1 MEVLDVSGGERS
13 SEIGMQHVGH
23 LSSTTTLHSV
33 PTRSPP
39 VYRVRWSAGA
49 RWSSNQ
55 NANLPVAGS
64 DPARRR
70 NSPTNFEHRWCHN
83 GYEPGCQTSLV
94 NESDPIRARAGDHQ
108 AFAALTDPY
117 RRELQLHCYRI
128 LGQVQDA
135 EDAVQET
142 LLSAWRALE
151 SFEERST
158 LRSWL
163 YRIATN
169 RCLNMLR
176 DSGRRPRSL
185 PGLAYTPP
193 EPTRYGEVL
202 WLEPYPDALLEGI
215 ADGAAGPEA
224 RYETRE
230 AVTLAFLTALHRLPP
245 RQRAVLVLRDVMGFS
260 ATEVAEML
268 DTTPTSVNSALIRA
282 RTTIEERELRLRD
295 RAPLPRSAQEHELVA
310 RFADAFERGDVEPIV
325 ALLAEDAWLTMPPEP
340 HEYQGHD
347 AIKQVYADAFARRGS
362 PHRLIP
368 TRANSQPAF
377 AQYVKD
383 PHTDVGRAFGLLVL
397 TLDGDRISH
406 ITRFAATSALPHFGL
421 PRTIP
426 W

>member
-1 MEVLDVSGGERS
+1 MND
-13 SEIGMQHVGH
+13 
-23 LSSTTTLHSV
+23 
-33 PTRSPP
+33 
-39 VYRVRWSAGA
+39 SA
-49 RWSSNQ
+49 
-55 NANLPVAGS
+55 L
-64 DPARRR
+64 
-70 NSPTNFEHRWCHN
+70 
-83 GYEPGCQTSLV
+83 
-94 NESDPIRARAGDHQ
+94 IRARAGDHQ
-108 AFAALTDPY
+108 AFAALTDSY

-135 EDAVQET
+135 EDAMQET
-142 LLSAWRALE
+142 LLSAWSALD

-176 DSGRRPRSL
+176 DSGRRHATATGVAASTL
-185 PGLAYTPP
+185 P

-215 ADGAAGPEA
+215 VDSAAGPEA

-245 RQRAVLVLRDVMGFS
+245 RQRAVLVLRDVLGFS
-260 ATEVAEML
+260 AAEVAAML
-268 DTTPTSVNSALIRA
+268 DTTPTSVHSALIRA
-282 RTTIEERELRLRD
+282 RATIEERRPHAHD
-295 RAPLPRSAQEHELVA
+295 RAPLPRSAQEHALAA

-325 ALLAEDAWLTMPPEP
+325 ALLAEDAWWTMPPEP
-340 HEYQGHD
+340 YGYQGHD
-347 AIKQVYADAFARRGS
+347 AIKQFIAHTFATAPPR
-362 PHRLIP
+362 RLIP

-377 AQYVKD
+377 GQYVKD
-383 PHTDVGRAFGLLVL
+383 PHTEVGRALSLLVL
-397 TLDGDRISH
+397 TLDGDRITH

>member
-1 MEVLDVSGGERS
+1 
-13 SEIGMQHVGH
+13 
-23 LSSTTTLHSV
+23 
-33 PTRSPP
+33 
-39 VYRVRWSAGA
+39 
-49 RWSSNQ
+49 
-55 NANLPVAGS
+55 
-64 DPARRR
+64 
-70 NSPTNFEHRWCHN
+70 
-83 GYEPGCQTSLV
+83 V
-94 NESDPIRARAGDHQ
+94 NDTALIRARAGDQQ

-142 LLSAWRALE
+142 LLSAWSALE
-151 SFEERST
+151 SFEARST

-176 DSGRRPRSL
+176 DSGRRPATTARVPSSS
-185 PGLAYTPP
+185 P

-215 ADGAAGPEA
+215 VDSAAGPEA

-245 RQRAVLVLRDVMGFS
+245 RQRAVLVLRDVLGFS
-260 ATEVAEML
+260 ATDVAAML

-282 RTTIEERELRLRD
+282 RATIDERGPHAHD
-295 RAPLPRSAQEHELVA
+295 RAPLPRSAQEQELVA

-325 ALLAEDAWLTMPPEP
+325 TLLGEDAWWTMPPEP
-340 HEYQGHD
+340 YGYRGRG
-347 AIKQVYADAFARRGS
+347 AIQQFIAHAFATRENPR
-362 PHRLIP
+362 RLIP
-368 TRANSQPAF
+368 TRANTQPAF
-377 AQYVKD
+377 GHYAKD
-383 PHTDVGRAFGLLVL
+383 PHTDVGRALSLLVL

>member
-1 MEVLDVSGGERS
+1 MNDCAL
-13 SEIGMQHVGH
+13 
-23 LSSTTTLHSV
+23 
-33 PTRSPP
+33 
-39 VYRVRWSAGA
+39 
-49 RWSSNQ
+49 
-55 NANLPVAGS
+55 
-64 DPARRR
+64 
-70 NSPTNFEHRWCHN
+70 
-83 GYEPGCQTSLV
+83 
-94 NESDPIRARAGDHQ
+94 IRARAGDDQ

-142 LLSAWRALE
+142 LLSAWKALE
-151 SFEERST
+151 SFAGRST

-176 DSGRRPRSL
+176 DSGRRPAVAAGPAS
-185 PGLAYTPP
+185 TPP

-202 WLEPYPDALLEGI
+202 WLEPYPDVLLEGI
-215 ADGAAGPEA
+215 VDGTAGPEA

-245 RQRAVLVLRDVMGFS
+245 RQRAVLVLRDVLAFS
-260 ATEVAEML
+260 AIEVAAML
-268 DTTPTSVNSALIRA
+268 DTSPTSVNSTLIRA
-282 RTTIEERELRLRD
+282 RATIEEGAPRGRD

-325 ALLAEDAWLTMPPEP
+325 ALLTEGAWWTMPPEP
-340 HEYQGHD
+340 YGYQGHD
-347 AIKQVYADAFARRGS
+347 AIKQFIAHAFATRET
-362 PHRLIP
+362 PVRLIP

-383 PHTDVGRAFGLLVL
+383 PHTDVGRALSLLVL

-406 ITRFAATSALPHFGL
+406 ITRFAATSVLPHFGL

>member
-1 MEVLDVSGGERS
+1 M
-13 SEIGMQHVGH
+13 
-23 LSSTTTLHSV
+23 
-33 PTRSPP
+33 
-39 VYRVRWSAGA
+39 
-49 RWSSNQ
+49 
-55 NANLPVAGS
+55 
-64 DPARRR
+64 
-70 NSPTNFEHRWCHN
+70 NFERRWCPS
-83 GYEPGCQTSLV
+83 GCEPRCKTSLV
-94 NESDPIRARAGDHQ
+94 NDSALTRARAGDHQ

-142 LLSAWRALE
+142 LLSAWSALE

-176 DSGRRPRSL
+176 DSGRRPRTE
-185 PGLAYTPP
+185 PGPAYTPP

-215 ADGAAGPEA
+215 VDGTAGPEA
-224 RYETRE
+224 RYETHE

-245 RQRAVLVLRDVMGFS
+245 RQRAVLVLRDVLGFS
-260 ATEVAEML
+260 ATEVAAML

-282 RTTIEERELRLRD
+282 RATIEEREPRAHD
-295 RAPLPRSAQEHELVA
+295 RAPVLRSAQEHELVA

-347 AIKQVYADAFARRGS
+347 AIKQVYAHAFARRDN

-377 AQYVKD
+377 GQYVKD
-383 PHTDVGRAFGLLVL
+383 PHADVGRAFGLLVL

>member
-1 MEVLDVSGGERS
+1 VN
-13 SEIGMQHVGH
+13 
-23 LSSTTTLHSV
+23 
-33 PTRSPP
+33 
-39 VYRVRWSAGA
+39 YSA
-49 RWSSNQ
+49 
-55 NANLPVAGS
+55 L
-64 DPARRR
+64 
-70 NSPTNFEHRWCHN
+70 
-83 GYEPGCQTSLV
+83 
-94 NESDPIRARAGDHQ
+94 IRARAGDHQ

-135 EDAVQET
+135 EDAVQDT

-151 SFEERST
+151 SVEEGST

-176 DSGRRPRSL
+176 DSARRPRTAA
-185 PGLAYTPP
+185 GRAYTPP

-215 ADGAAGPEA
+215 VDGTAGPEA

-245 RQRAVLVLRDVMGFS
+245 RQRAVLVLRDVLGFS
-260 ATEVAEML
+260 ATEVAAML

-282 RTTIEERELRLRD
+282 RATIEERVPQAHD
-295 RAPLPRSAQEHELVA
+295 RAPLPRSPQEHELVA
-310 RFADAFERGDVEPIV
+310 RFADAFERGDVKPIV
-325 ALLAEDAWLTMPPEP
+325 ALLTEDAWLTMPPEP
-340 HEYQGHD
+340 HEYQGHE
-347 AIKQVYADAFARRGS
+347 AIKQLYARAFAARRGN

-377 AQYVKD
+377 GQYAKD
-383 PHTDVGRAFGLLVL
+383 PHTDVGRALGLLVL

>member
-1 MEVLDVSGGERS
+1 VND
-13 SEIGMQHVGH
+13 
-23 LSSTTTLHSV
+23 
-33 PTRSPP
+33 
-39 VYRVRWSAGA
+39 SA
-49 RWSSNQ
+49 
-55 NANLPVAGS
+55 L
-64 DPARRR
+64 
-70 NSPTNFEHRWCHN
+70 
-83 GYEPGCQTSLV
+83 
-94 NESDPIRARAGDHQ
+94 IRARSGDQQ

-142 LLSAWRALE
+142 FLSAWSALE

-176 DSGRRPRSL
+176 DSGRRPATTSA
-185 PGLAYTPP
+185 LAPAPP
-193 EPTRYGEVL
+193 DATRYGEVL

-215 ADGAAGPEA
+215 VDTAAGPEA

-245 RQRAVLVLRDVMGFS
+245 RQRAVLVLRDVLGFS
-260 ATEVAEML
+260 ATEVAAML
-268 DTTPTSVNSALIRA
+268 DTTQTSVNSALIRSRA
-282 RTTIEERELRLRD
+282 TIDERGPQAHD
-295 RAPLPRSAQEHELVA
+295 RAPRPRSPQEQELVA

-325 ALLAEDAWLTMPPEP
+325 ALLAEDAWFTMPPEP
-340 HEYQGHD
+340 WGHQGRD
-347 AIKQVYADAFARRGS
+347 AIKQYIGHAFATRET
-362 PHRLIP
+362 PLRLIP
-368 TRANSQPAF
+368 TRANTQPAF
-377 AQYVKD
+377 GQYVKD
-383 PHTDVGRAFGLLVL
+383 PHTDVGRALSLLVL
-397 TLDGDRISH
+397 TLDGNRISH
-406 ITRFAATSALPHFGL
+406 ITRFNATSALPHFGL

>member
-1 MEVLDVSGGERS
+1 
-13 SEIGMQHVGH
+13 MQHLSL
-23 LSSTTTLHSV
+23 LSSTT
-33 PTRSPP
+33 
-39 VYRVRWSAGA
+39 
-49 RWSSNQ
+49 
-55 NANLPVAGS
+55 NLPVAAVLTP
-64 DPARRR
+64 PAGR
-70 NSPTNFEHRWCHN
+70 NSPTNFEHRWCRS
-83 GYEPGCQTSLV
+83 GCEPRCQTSLV
-94 NESDPIRARAGDHQ
+94 NDSALIRARAGDHQ

-176 DSGRRPRSL
+176 DSGRRPATAARAGIHPPGAHPLRRGAVARALSRRAARRHRRRRGRSGSPL
-185 PGLAYTPP
+185 RDPRGGNARVPHRASSPP
-193 EPTRYGEVL
+193 APPARRARASRRAGVLRHRGRRDARYHPDVGEQRAH
-202 WLEPYPDALLEGI
+202 PRPRDDRGAR
-215 ADGAAGPEA
+215 AAGA
-224 RYETRE
+224 RPSAAPPISPRTR
-230 AVTLAFLTALHRLPP
+230 AR
-245 RQRAVLVLRDVMGFS
+245 RAVRGR
-260 ATEVAEML
+260 
-268 DTTPTSVNSALIRA
+268 IRA
-282 RTTIEERELRLRD
+282 RRCGTDRRAAGRGRVAGRCLRSLTSTKATT
-295 RAPLPRSAQEHELVA
+295 RSSRSIAH
-310 RFADAFERGDVEPIV
+310 
-325 ALLAEDAWLTMPPEP
+325 
-340 HEYQGHD
+340 
-347 AIKQVYADAFARRGS
+347 AFARRDN

-377 AQYVKD
+377 GQYVKD
-383 PHTDVGRAFGLLVL
+383 PHTDVGRALGLLVL

>member
-1 MEVLDVSGGERS
+1 VND
-13 SEIGMQHVGH
+13 
-23 LSSTTTLHSV
+23 
-33 PTRSPP
+33 
-39 VYRVRWSAGA
+39 SA
-49 RWSSNQ
+49 
-55 NANLPVAGS
+55 L
-64 DPARRR
+64 
-70 NSPTNFEHRWCHN
+70 
-83 GYEPGCQTSLV
+83 
-94 NESDPIRARAGDHQ
+94 IRARAGDHQ

-135 EDAVQET
+135 EDAMQET
-142 LLSAWRALE
+142 LLSAWSALD
-151 SFEERST
+151 SFEERAT

-176 DSGRRPRSL
+176 DSGRRPATATGVAASNL
-185 PGLAYTPP
+185 P

-202 WLEPYPDALLEGI
+202 WLEPYPDTLLEGI

-245 RQRAVLVLRDVMGFS
+245 RQRAVLVLRDVLGFS
-260 ATEVAEML
+260 AAEVAAML

-282 RTTIEERELRLRD
+282 RATIEERGPHARD

-325 ALLAEDAWLTMPPEP
+325 ALLAEDAWWTMPPEP
-340 HEYQGHD
+340 YGYQGRD
-347 AIKQVYADAFARRGS
+347 AIKQFITHSFATRS
-362 PHRLIP
+362 TPHRLIP
-368 TRANSQPAF
+368 TQANSQPAF
-377 AQYVKD
+377 GQYVKE
-383 PHTDVGRAFGLLVL
+383 PHTEVGRAFSLLVL
-397 TLDGDRISH
+397 TLDGDRITH

>member
-1 MEVLDVSGGERS
+1 MND
-13 SEIGMQHVGH
+13 
-23 LSSTTTLHSV
+23 
-33 PTRSPP
+33 
-39 VYRVRWSAGA
+39 SA
-49 RWSSNQ
+49 
-55 NANLPVAGS
+55 L
-64 DPARRR
+64 
-70 NSPTNFEHRWCHN
+70 
-83 GYEPGCQTSLV
+83 
-94 NESDPIRARAGDHQ
+94 IRARAGDHQ
-108 AFAALTDPY
+108 AFAELTDPY

-128 LGQVQDA
+128 LGHLQDA
-135 EDAVQET
+135 EDAVQEM
-142 LLSAWRALE
+142 LLSAWNSLE

-176 DSGRRPRSL
+176 DSGRRPATATGVA
-185 PGLAYTPP
+185 PTPP

-215 ADGAAGPEA
+215 VDTAAGPEA

-245 RQRAVLVLRDVMGFS
+245 RQRAVLVLRDVLGFS
-260 ATEVAEML
+260 ATDVAAML
-268 DTTPTSVNSALIRA
+268 DTTPTSVNSALLRA
-282 RTTIEERELRLRD
+282 RATIEEHGPRAHD
-295 RAPLPRSAQEHELVA
+295 RAPLPRSPQERELVA

-325 ALLAEDAWLTMPPEP
+325 ALLAEDACFTMPPEP
-340 HEYQGHD
+340 EEYEGHE
-347 AIKQVYADAFARRGS
+347 AIKQFYAHAFARRDT
-362 PHRLIP
+362 PHRLIA

-377 AQYVKD
+377 GQYVKD
-383 PHTDVGRAFGLLVL
+383 PHTEVGRARGLLVL

>member
-1 MEVLDVSGGERS
+1 VSDTA
-13 SEIGMQHVGH
+13 
-23 LSSTTTLHSV
+23 L
-33 PTRSPP
+33 
-39 VYRVRWSAGA
+39 
-49 RWSSNQ
+49 
-55 NANLPVAGS
+55 
-64 DPARRR
+64 
-70 NSPTNFEHRWCHN
+70 
-83 GYEPGCQTSLV
+83 
-94 NESDPIRARAGDHQ
+94 IRARAGDHQ

-135 EDAVQET
+135 EDAMQET
-142 LLSAWRALE
+142 LLSAWRSLD

-176 DSGRRPRSL
+176 DSGRRPAIAVGAST
-185 PGLAYTPP
+185 AP
-193 EPTRYGEVL
+193 EPTGYGEVL

-215 ADGAAGPEA
+215 AGGAAGPEA

-245 RQRAVLVLRDVMGFS
+245 RQRAVLVLRDVLGFS
-260 ATEVAEML
+260 ATEVAAML

-282 RTTIEERELRLRD
+282 RATIEERAPHD
-295 RAPLPRSAQEHELVA
+295 RAPLPRSAQELELVT

-325 ALLAEDAWLTMPPEP
+325 ALLAEDACWTMPPEP
-340 HEYQGHD
+340 DEYQGLA
-347 AIKQVYADAFARRGS
+347 AIKELIAHAFAIRGDS
-362 PHRLIP
+362 PRRLIP

-377 AQYVKD
+377 VQYAKD
-383 PHTDVGRAFGLLVL
+383 PHAGVGRASGLLVL
-397 TLDGDRISH
+397 TLDGDRISR
-406 ITRFAATSALPHFGL
+406 ITRFAANSALPHFGL

>member
-1 MEVLDVSGGERS
+1 MV
-13 SEIGMQHVGH
+13 H
-23 LSSTTTLHSV
+23 
-33 PTRSPP
+33 
-39 VYRVRWSAGA
+39 
-49 RWSSNQ
+49 WSSDQ

-64 DPARRR
+64 DPASGR
-70 NSPTNFEHRWCHN
+70 NSPTNFEQRWCRS
-83 GYEPGCQTSLV
+83 GCELRWQTWPV
-94 NESDPIRARAGDHQ
+94 NDSALIRARAGDHQ

-176 DSGRRPRSL
+176 DSGRRPATTS
-185 PGLAYTPP
+185 GVASTP
-193 EPTRYGEVL
+193 
-202 WLEPYPDALLEGI
+202 
-215 ADGAAGPEA
+215 
-224 RYETRE
+224 
-230 AVTLAFLTALHRLPP
+230 PP
-245 RQRAVLVLRDVMGFS
+245 RQRAVLVLRDVLGFS
-260 ATEVAEML
+260 ATEVAAML

-282 RTTIEERELRLRD
+282 RATIDKRGPHAHD
-295 RAPLPRSAQEHELVA
+295 RAPLPRSPEEQELVA

-325 ALLAEDAWLTMPPEP
+325 ALLGEDAWWTMPPEP
-340 HEYQGHD
+340 FGYRGRD
-347 AIKQVYADAFARRGS
+347 AIQQFIAHAFATRENPR
-362 PHRLIP
+362 RLIP
-368 TRANSQPAF
+368 TRANTQPAF
-377 AQYVKD
+377 GHYAKD
-383 PHTDVGRAFGLLVL
+383 PHTDVGRVLSLLVL
-397 TLDGDRISH
+397 TLDGERISH
-406 ITRFAATSALPHFGL
+406 ITRFAATSVLTHFGL

>member
-1 MEVLDVSGGERS
+1 VSDGAL
-13 SEIGMQHVGH
+13 IG
-23 LSSTTTLHSV
+23 
-33 PTRSPP
+33 
-39 VYRVRWSAGA
+39 
-49 RWSSNQ
+49 
-55 NANLPVAGS
+55 
-64 DPARRR
+64 
-70 NSPTNFEHRWCHN
+70 
-83 GYEPGCQTSLV
+83 
-94 NESDPIRARAGDHQ
+94 ARAGDPR

-151 SFEERST
+151 SFQERST

-176 DSGRRPRSL
+176 DGGRRPASAA
-185 PGLAYTPP
+185 GVAPP

-215 ADGAAGPEA
+215 VDGAAGPEA

-230 AVTLAFLTALHRLPP
+230 AVTLAFLTAVHRLPP
-245 RQRAVLVLRDVMGFS
+245 RQRAVLVLRDVLGFS
-260 ATEVAEML
+260 ATDVAAML

-282 RTTIEERELRLRD
+282 RATIEQRGPRARD
-295 RAPLPRSAQEHELVA
+295 RAPLPRSAREHELVA
-310 RFADAFERGDVEPIV
+310 RFADAFERGDVKPIV
-325 ALLAEDAWLTMPPEP
+325 ALLTEDACFTMPPEP
-340 HEYQGHD
+340 QEYQGRE
-347 AIKQVYADAFARRGS
+347 AIKQFYAHAFARRDN
-362 PHRLIP
+362 PHRLIA

-377 AQYVKD
+377 GQYVKD
-383 PHTDVGRAFGLLVL
+383 PHTDVGRARGLLVL

-421 PRTIP
+421 PPTIP

>member
-1 MEVLDVSGGERS
+1 VND
-13 SEIGMQHVGH
+13 
-23 LSSTTTLHSV
+23 
-33 PTRSPP
+33 
-39 VYRVRWSAGA
+39 GA
-49 RWSSNQ
+49 
-55 NANLPVAGS
+55 L
-64 DPARRR
+64 
-70 NSPTNFEHRWCHN
+70 T
-83 GYEPGCQTSLV
+83 
-94 NESDPIRARAGDHQ
+94 RARAGDQQ

-142 LLSAWRALE
+142 LLSAWSALE

-176 DSGRRPRSL
+176 DSGRRPTPE
-185 PGLAYTPP
+185 PGPAYTPP

-230 AVTLAFLTALHRLPP
+230 AVTLAFVTALHRLPP
-245 RQRAVLVLRDVMGFS
+245 RQRAVLVLRDVLGFS
-260 ATEVAEML
+260 ATEVAAML
-268 DTTPTSVNSALIRA
+268 DTTPSSVHSALVRA
-282 RTTIEERELRLRD
+282 RATIEERAPRPHD
-295 RAPLPRSAQEHELVA
+295 RARVPRSAQEREVVA
-310 RFADAFERGDVEPIV
+310 RFAEAFERGDVEPIV
-325 ALLAEDAWLTMPPEP
+325 ALLTDDACLTMPPEP
-340 HEYQGHD
+340 HEYHGHD
-347 AIKQVYADAFARRGS
+347 AIKQVYAQAFARRDD
-362 PHRLIP
+362 PHRLIA

-377 AQYVKD
+377 CQYVKD
-383 PHTDVGRAFGLLVL
+383 PHTEVGRAFGLLVL
-397 TLDGDRISH
+397 TLDGDRISD

>member
-1 MEVLDVSGGERS
+1 MV
-13 SEIGMQHVGH
+13 H
-23 LSSTTTLHSV
+23 
-33 PTRSPP
+33 
-39 VYRVRWSAGA
+39 
-49 RWSSNQ
+49 WSSDQ

-64 DPARRR
+64 DPASGR
-70 NSPTNFEHRWCHN
+70 NSPTNFEQRWCRS
-83 GYEPGCQTSLV
+83 GCELRCQTWAV
-94 NESDPIRARAGDHQ
+94 NDSALIRARAGDQQ

-117 RRELQLHCYRI
+117 RGELQLHCYRI

-142 LLSAWRALE
+142 LLSAWSALD

-176 DSGRRPRSL
+176 DSGRRPATATGVAS
-185 PGLAYTPP
+185 TPP

-215 ADGAAGPEA
+215 ADGAAGPDA
-224 RYETRE
+224 RYETHE
-230 AVTLAFLTALHRLPP
+230 AVTLAFLIALHRLPP
-245 RQRAVLVLRDVMGFS
+245 RQRAVLVHRDVLGFS

-282 RTTIEERELRLRD
+282 RATIEERGPRAHD
-295 RAPLPRSAQEHELVA
+295 RAPLPRSAQERELLA

-340 HEYQGHD
+340 HEYQGRE
-347 AIKQVYADAFARRGS
+347 AIKQLYAHAFARRGD
-362 PHRLIP
+362 PHRLIS
-368 TRANSQPAF
+368 T
-377 AQYVKD
+377 
-383 PHTDVGRAFGLLVL
+383 
-397 TLDGDRISH
+397 
-406 ITRFAATSALPHFGL
+406 
-421 PRTIP
+421 
-426 W
+426 

>member
-1 MEVLDVSGGERS
+1 MND
-13 SEIGMQHVGH
+13 
-23 LSSTTTLHSV
+23 
-33 PTRSPP
+33 
-39 VYRVRWSAGA
+39 SA
-49 RWSSNQ
+49 
-55 NANLPVAGS
+55 L
-64 DPARRR
+64 
-70 NSPTNFEHRWCHN
+70 
-83 GYEPGCQTSLV
+83 
-94 NESDPIRARAGDHQ
+94 IRARAGDHQ

-128 LGQVQDA
+128 LGHVQDA

-163 YRIATN
+163 YRIATH

-176 DSGRRPRSL
+176 DSGRRPATTSGVPSTL
-185 PGLAYTPP
+185 P
-193 EPTRYGEVL
+193 EPSRYGEDL

-215 ADGAAGPEA
+215 VDSAAGPEA

-245 RQRAVLVLRDVMGFS
+245 RQRAVLVLRDVLGFS
-260 ATEVAEML
+260 ATEVAAML

-282 RTTIEERELRLRD
+282 RATLEERGPRAYD

-310 RFADAFERGDVEPIV
+310 LFADAFERGEVEPIV
-325 ALLAEDAWLTMPPEP
+325 ALLAEDAWWTMPPEP
-340 HEYQGHD
+340 YGYQGRD
-347 AIKQVYADAFARRGS
+347 AIKQFIAHGFATRETPR
-362 PHRLIP
+362 RLIP

-377 AQYVKD
+377 GQYVKD
-383 PHTDVGRAFGLLVL
+383 PHTDVGRALSLLVL